1 MRIDVEL
8 SGQSF
13 DGVEGKVTLCAFDPR
28 EITGCHVELF
38 GEGFLC
44 EVATLTLGAQ
54 IRAERQS

>member
-13 DGVEGKVTLCAFDPR
+13 DGVEGEVAFTAFDPR
-28 EITGCHVELF
+28 EIAGCHVELF

-44 EVATLTLGAQ
+44 EVATVALGAQ
-54 IRAERQS
+54 VRAEC